1 MNPNPIKISI
11 LICIFLAF
19 STQSFAQKANAKIE
33 AIPSKPSVM
42 NGFADIVEELLPAVV
57 NISTTQ
63 EVQNS
68 NNSVDQ
74 SLLGDLPKS
83 PILEDFRSQ
92 LENQFR
98 GQQNTRKKVASIGS
112 GFLISKDGFIV
123 TIFHVVEDASEIT
136 VSLSDG
142 AKYKAKVIGV
152 DKKTDLALLKIN
164 PEKELKFVK
173 FGDSDKSRIG
183 DWAIIIG
190 NPYGLGGSVSVGI
203 VSARSRDINN
213 NQSDDFIQTDAA
225 INKGNSGGPMFN
237 VRGEVIGIN
246 TAIYSPSGGS
256 IGIGFARTSAT
267 ATQVIRQ
274 LKEQGEVTRGWLGI
288 SVQDVSE
295 EIAESM
301 KIEKNRGA
309 FVTEVTKDGPA
320 EKGGIIP
327 TDVIIKLDEQEIS
340 EMKIL
345 PRTVSKFPVGKSVKV
360 TLLRRGKLKYLTVK
374 VGKMRDEDIKKA
386 EIKPVE
392 KRVLVKPAVQIMGL
406 GLLEINDRIRKS
418 KNLDNNLEGLLV
430 AEITPKSEAAEKGI
444 IQGDIILSANQTP
457 VGSVDELKQ
466 KIEDSRKTTNKKLF
480 LFLKR
485 NEANYPVVLT
495 VK

>member
-1 MNPNPIKISI
+1 MNPIKLSI
-11 LICIFLAF
+11 LLCIFLAF
-19 STQSFAQKANAKIE
+19 SNQAFAQKAHIKPE

-63 EVQNS
+63 EVQNT

-112 GFLISKDGFIV
+112 GFLISKDGFVV
-123 TIFHVVEDASEIT
+123 TIFHVIEDASEIT

-142 AKYKAKVIGV
+142 SKYKAKVIGV

-173 FGDSDKSRIG
+173 FGDSDKARIG

-203 VSARSRDINN
+203 ISARSRDINN

-237 VRGEVIGIN
+237 VHGEVIGIN

-274 LKEQGEVTRGWLGI
+274 LREQGEVTRGWLGI

-360 TLLRRGKLKYLTVK
+360 SLLRRGKLKYLTVK

-392 KRVLVKPAVQIMGL
+392 KRVLVKPVIQIMGL
-406 GLLEINDRIRKS
+406 GLVEINDKIRKS

-430 AEITPKSEAAEKGI
+430 AEITPKSEAAEKGM

-466 KIEDSRKTTNKKLF
+466 EIEDSRKTTNKKLF